1 MWDLSQSDER
11 PCCSVKDGSL
21 PTFKR
26 GTALWHRHLRRFLSQ
41 QQMIRCMGF
50 PTCAADRTA
59 AALEDA
65 WPLWPAIETAA
76 GLPPNESR
84 HIAGDAVNFHCMCA
98 VLAVV
103 FLFAERRLISA
114 S

>member
-1 MWDLSQSDER
+1 MSNGSRYVSLAGAWSDVEK
-11 PCCSVKDGSL
+11 CCVQDWAD
-21 PTFKR
+21 R
-26 GTALWHRHLRRFLSQ
+26 TAAALED
-41 QQMIRCMGF
+41 
-50 PTCAADRTA
+50 ADRTA

-103 FLFAERRLISA
+103 FLFAERRPISA